1 MKERSGYLSQQKNF
15 IFLLLVL
22 CSLSVEVSAQAFPFP
37 VGARSW
43 GIGNA
48 TVARADFTS
57 GVTNIAG
64 LGGLR
69 EAGIFSSYDSHY
81 GFEGIGTYA
90 FGAVLPVTED
100 LGVGFTV
107 QRFGDKL
114 YNESTIGL
122 GAGHRIGRV
131 SLGLKVNYLQNAVNA
146 STLTFSRNALVF
158 EFGGIVQFSSQLF
171 FGAHVF
177 NMTQSSYSG
186 DYGNRVPTALRAGF
200 LYKTQKNIH
209 LLAEIEKNTDL
220 PFSIKAGLEYQI
232 WKKLY
237 LRTGVAS
244 RPLTNHFGAGFKAKK
259 FYFDHA
265 VHSNA
270 NLGWSHHFS
279 LGYVFWERKEEGKSE
294 GN

>member
-15 IFLLLVL
+15 IFLLLLL
-22 CSLSVEVSAQAFPFP
+22 CAASAEVVAQAFPFP
-37 VGARSW
+37 IGARSW
-43 GIGNA
+43 GIANA
-48 TVARADFTS
+48 TVAGADFSS
-57 GVTNIAG
+57 GFNNIAG

-69 EAGIFSSYDSHY
+69 EACILSSFDSHY

-90 FGAVLPVTED
+90 FGTVLPVTND
-100 LGVGFTV
+100 LGAGFTV

-114 YNESTIGL
+114 YNESAIGI

-131 SLGLKVNYLQNAVNA
+131 SLGLKVNYFQNEVNA
-146 STLTFSRNALVF
+146 PTLSFSRKALVF
-158 EFGGIVQFSSQLF
+158 EFGGMVQLSSQLF
-171 FGAHVF
+171 LGAHVF

-186 DYGNRVPTALRAGF
+186 EYGNRVPTAMRAGF
-200 LYKTQKNIH
+200 SYKPQANIH
-209 LLAEIEKNTDL
+209 LSAELEKNTDL
-220 PFSIKAGLEYQI
+220 PVSIKAGLEYQV

-259 FYFDHA
+259 FYFDYA

-270 NLGWSHHFS
+270 NLGWSHHLS
-279 LGYVFWERKEEGKSE
+279 LGYVFWQRGEKKEEK
-294 GN
+294 

>member
-15 IFLLLVL
+15 IFLLLFL
-22 CSLSVEVSAQAFPFP
+22 CTPSVKVCAQTFPFP

-57 GVTNIAG
+57 GFNNIAG
-64 LGGLR
+64 LGGLS
-69 EAGIFSSYDSHY
+69 EACIFSSFDSHY
-81 GFEGIGTYA
+81 GFDGIGTYS
-90 FGAVLPVTED
+90 FGAILPLSAD
-100 LGVGFTV
+100 LGTGVTV

-114 YNESTIGL
+114 YNESAIGL

-131 SLGLKVNYLQNAVNA
+131 SLGVKVNYLQNAVNA
-146 STLTFSRNALVF
+146 PSLAFSRKALVF

-200 LYKTQKNIH
+200 LYKPQTNIH
-209 LLAEIEKNTDL
+209 LSTEIEKNTYL

-244 RPLTNHFGAGFKAKK
+244 RPLTNHFGVGFKAKK
-259 FYFDHA
+259 FYFDYA

-279 LGYVFWERKEEGKSE
+279 LGYVFWERKEEGRSG